1 MGENFVCDADI
12 LEKSGALF
20 RRIWQVYQE
29 YLAPEGSQVSPH
41 QMYLL
46 KLLERESTLTPS
58 EIAGQFGITLGAA
71 TGFIDRVYKLGLITR
86 TRSEVDR
93 RLVLIQLTPEGLSQ
107 LQAFE
112 QQQKQKHRDIIN
124 KIGLPEII
132 AMNQSLEK
140 FLKVLEELGGRE

>member
-1 MGENFVCDADI
+1 ME
-12 LEKSGALF
+12 
-20 RRIWQVYQE
+20 
-29 YLAPEGSQVSPH
+29 SPW
-41 QMYLL
+41 
-46 KLLERESTLTPS
+46 
-58 EIAGQFGITLGAA
+58 GAA

-86 TRSEVDR
+86 TRSEEDR
-93 RLVLIQLTPEGLSQ
+93 RLVLIRLTPEGVSQ

-140 FLKVLEELGGRE
+140 FLKVLVELGGRE